1 MELDGFFKI
10 IEVENGKYDLNI
22 SFLGYEFKVLEGLEI
37 ILEKFD
43 LDLGIIYILL
53 MGVNLEEV
61 MVMGQV
67 AFVEN

>member
-61 MVMGQV
+61 MVMG
-67 AFVEN
+67 